1 VISAPGD
8 WHGDMNIR
16 TICDIEFA
24 IRQKMACH
32 AASYGRWWHIAIT
45 AVCCS
50 MCWRPAVG
58 GDLAVAFYGGVS
70 WTLESTVRL
79 QRNGGHQTAFQ
90 GVKWQSRPL
99 QAPPY
104 YGFQLIYWPQDD
116 EPWGVAFEL
125 THAKMYAD
133 LDAPVRV
140 TGKTEAPEA
149 ETPLR
154 ETFDDLS
161 FSHGHN
167 LLTVNVLY
175 RSNAGKL
182 DTSES
187 YVGIGAGLAYPH
199 VEVTLDGVTTD
210 EFQVAGW
217 AYQLIA
223 GAYSHSGGD
232 TPLFAEYKFSHAVI
246 DAALVD
252 GSRVRL
258 SPVTNHLDV
267 GIASAR

>member
-1 VISAPGD
+1 
-8 WHGDMNIR
+8 
-16 TICDIEFA
+16 
-24 IRQKMACH
+24 
-32 AASYGRWWHIAIT
+32 
-45 AVCCS
+45 